1 MSFNVNDQLT
11 INGVTYRVAEHPAA
25 PGFPYGQEG
34 RAGIV
39 YQLLPSPTGR
49 AAGGEG
55 AAALKVFKP
64 RFRSPA
70 LLTQAEKLAAFAHL
84 PGLQAAHRIVLT
96 RAQHPDLI
104 QQHPD
109 LIYAAL
115 MPWIAG
121 PTWLDVLLA
130 KQPLPAQQA
139 LTLARSLA
147 EALEAMELRGIAHC
161 DLSAANLILPL
172 LAGGSGIAL
181 VDLEG
186 LFAPGLSQPQ
196 TLSSGSAGYAHAQ
209 AAAGLWSP
217 NADRFAGAVLL
228 AEMLGWC
235 APEVTQAAWGESYFD
250 PQEMQQDSARY
261 QALLAALQRH
271 WGDAVARL
279 FARAWHSK
287 TLADCPTFGEWLVA
301 LPEHPVAQ
309 AFSLSTPAVEPTAAE
324 RTTSP
329 QESAAVDT
337 TAEIRAFMQAA
348 RRMEDKG
355 NLENALELYRQALEL
370 AGADPSL
377 RSLAREIELTV
388 QDVEKRMAA
397 QASPL
402 QPAISPRP
410 VEEGPGG
417 RVISPLS
424 LGEGPG
430 VRAKPRRKPGWGFW
444 LLWVFA
450 NAGGGIAGSVAS
462 FAVSITVGVVA
473 ALILALV
480 GMSTGENAFV
490 NSVLSS
496 VMLTTVFLAAFGTV
510 LGAAI
515 GFTQWLML
523 RQHVHK
529 AGWWVPAS
537 AVGWI
542 IWCLGIVIAT
552 ALTQSNGT
560 ASEVRL
566 ANDIIVIAAGAIGL
580 TVGVSQWIVLRRR
593 VRSSGWWILAS
604 IVGWAIIGYLLATQG
619 VTIVSGDHLDPGE
632 VNITTG
638 LLVLVSGIAGANA
651 MSSTITGAVL
661 VWLLRQPR
669 CEDER
674 KSQPE

>member
-209 AAAGLWSP
+209 AAAGLWGP
-217 NADRFAGAVLL
+217 EADRFAGAVLL

-279 FARAWHSK
+279 FARAWHSE
-287 TLADCPTFGEWLVA
+287 TLADCPTFGEWLLA
-301 LPEHPVAQ
+301 LPGQPAAEQRTASTVPSP
-309 AFSLSTPAVEPTAAE
+309 SLPAAPPLAEATAPAADETAADM
-324 RTTSP
+324 
-329 QESAAVDT
+329 AAAKV
-337 TAEIRAFMQAA
+337 RALMQAA
-348 RRMEDKG
+348 AYQEEQRD
-355 NLENALELYRQALEL
+355 LETALKLYRQALAL
-370 AGADPSL
+370 ARSEPAL
-377 RSLAREIELTV
+377 ASLAREI
-388 QDVEKRMAA
+388 
-397 QASPL
+397 
-402 QPAISPRP
+402 
-410 VEEGPGG
+410 G
-417 RVISPLS
+417 
-424 LGEGPG
+424 
-430 VRAKPRRKPGWGFW
+430 
-444 LLWVFA
+444 
-450 NAGGGIAGSVAS
+450 
-462 FAVSITVGVVA
+462 
-473 ALILALV
+473 
-480 GMSTGENAFV
+480 
-490 NSVLSS
+490 
-496 VMLTTVFLAAFGTV
+496 
-510 LGAAI
+510 
-515 GFTQWLML
+515 
-523 RQHVHK
+523 
-529 AGWWVPAS
+529 
-537 AVGWI
+537 
-542 IWCLGIVIAT
+542 
-552 ALTQSNGT
+552 
-560 ASEVRL
+560 
-566 ANDIIVIAAGAIGL
+566 
-580 TVGVSQWIVLRRR
+580 
-593 VRSSGWWILAS
+593 
-604 IVGWAIIGYLLATQG
+604 
-619 VTIVSGDHLDPGE
+619 
-632 VNITTG
+632 
-638 LLVLVSGIAGANA
+638 
-651 MSSTITGAVL
+651 
-661 VWLLRQPR
+661 
-669 CEDER
+669 
-674 KSQPE
+674 

>member
-34 RAGIV
+34 RAGIRRTYAVGRKGTPHMASDRPKHPIYGGGNNPVRPQLRNSYV

-115 MPWIAG
+115 MPWIDG

-279 FARAWHSK
+279 FARAWHSE
-287 TLADCPTFGEWLVA
+287 TLADCPTFGEWLLA
-301 LPEHPVAQ
+301 LPLTPSPQPPSPLPQAGEEKRVAAQ
-309 AFSLSTPAVEPTAAE
+309 PAGEAVRAAVE
-324 RTTSP
+324 
-329 QESAAVDT
+329 V

-348 RRMEDKG
+348 RRMEEQRD
-355 NLENALELYRQALEL
+355 LETALKLYRQALGL
-370 AGADPSL
+370 AQGDPAL
-377 RSLAREIELTV
+377 RSLAREIELTIA
-388 QDVEKRMAA
+388 DVERRLRAA
-397 QASPL
+397 QTFTGPPTVAP
-402 QPAISPRP
+402 PAPAPTPAHEAAPRTRGAGAGW
-410 VEEGPGG
+410 VVLAVVLFGLVAVIEKGG
-417 RVISPLS
+417 R
-424 LGEGPG
+424 
-430 VRAKPRRKPGWGFW
+430 
-444 LLWVFA
+444 
-450 NAGGGIAGSVAS
+450 
-462 FAVSITVGVVA
+462 T
-473 ALILALV
+473 
-480 GMSTGENAFV
+480 
-490 NSVLSS
+490 
-496 VMLTTVFLAAFGTV
+496 
-510 LGAAI
+510 
-515 GFTQWLML
+515 
-523 RQHVHK
+523 
-529 AGWWVPAS
+529 
-537 AVGWI
+537 
-542 IWCLGIVIAT
+542 
-552 ALTQSNGT
+552 
-560 ASEVRL
+560 
-566 ANDIIVIAAGAIGL
+566 
-580 TVGVSQWIVLRRR
+580 
-593 VRSSGWWILAS
+593 
-604 IVGWAIIGYLLATQG
+604 
-619 VTIVSGDHLDPGE
+619 
-632 VNITTG
+632 
-638 LLVLVSGIAGANA
+638 
-651 MSSTITGAVL
+651 
-661 VWLLRQPR
+661 
-669 CEDER
+669 
-674 KSQPE
+674 